1 MFADYVKMGVKIA
14 LVATITAAVIA
25 IFANVQIPAID
36 TAQLSNAIGAGL
48 AIYFHWTGNIGVTL
62 WNIVLTLLAIELAL
76 LVFKV
81 AKIAYRW
88 ILKINE

>member
-1 MFADYVKMGVKIA
+1 MFADYIKMGAKIA
-14 LVATITAAVIA
+14 IVATITAAVIA
-25 IFANVQIPAID
+25 IFANVQIPTID
-36 TAQLSNAIGAGL
+36 TTQLSSAIGTGL
-48 AIYFHWTGNIGVTL
+48 AIYFHWTGNVGVIL
-62 WNIVLTLLAIELAL
+62 WNIVLALLAIDLAL